1 MPISSFR
8 LLRHALKANKPTAAP
23 IIGNVLSFAFAKAKQ
38 APKAKSIS
46 RLFVI
51 AFDAVSISGIF
62 SISAAPKRPKMPIAG
77 IATIG
82 TSIARPNFDR
92 FVIKAFHSFFILLPP
107 IGTSRCTIFAVGQ
120 QNYPQ

>member
-1 MPISSFR
+1 M
-8 LLRHALKANKPTAAP
+8 TDY
-23 IIGNVLSFAFAKAKQ
+23 IGNYKNRPRRVVFYGRVSTEHEEQLSALGNQMEWYTDLALRNPNWTVVAQ
-38 APKAKSIS
+38 YI
-46 RLFVI
+46 
-51 AFDAVSISGIF
+51 DEG
-62 SISAAPKRPKMPIAG
+62 ISAAPKRPKMPIAG

-107 IGTSRCTIFAVGQ
+107 IGTSRCTTFAVGQ